1 MCSQSVPGNIFLNKT
16 SFIILDY
23 DYILTLC
30 TSLLIEV
37 FLNFRI
43 RSGMVIVIT
52 FLLSVIRIR
61 GFDGGDEESFL
72 SVGSRGG
79 VTSSKKLGK
88 LWTTPEVLEYTHIRA
103 ASYIYGVQHFSRYSV
118 MSVTI
123 LQGHS
128 SLSLMRLSVL
138 M

>member
-79 VTSSKKLGK
+79 GHQLQKIGK
-88 LWTTPEVLEYTHIRA
+88 TLDYT
-103 ASYIYGVQHFSRYSV
+103 
-118 MSVTI
+118 
-123 LQGHS
+123 
-128 SLSLMRLSVL
+128 
-138 M
+138 